1 MSGYA
6 LLALAIAIAALP
18 TLAVTRIPVLRN
30 ASADIKLLCFAG
42 IAICLFPLA
51 LFAWLA
57 IFFQLFGIN
66 FLD

>member
-18 TLAVTRIPVLRN
+18 TLAITRIPVLRD
-30 ASADIKLLCFAG
+30 ASADIRLLCFAS

-51 LFAWLA
+51 LFAWLT
-57 IFFQLFGIN
+57 IIFQLFGID